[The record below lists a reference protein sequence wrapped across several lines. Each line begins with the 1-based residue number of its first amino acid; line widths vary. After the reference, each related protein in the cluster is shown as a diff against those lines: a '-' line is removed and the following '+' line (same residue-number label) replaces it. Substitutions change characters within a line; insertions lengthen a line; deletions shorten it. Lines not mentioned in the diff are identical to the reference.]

1 MLLLLSHVLQLR
13 LRLPIQQLWT
23 QQRQQLSCQ
32 DVLSLAKP
40 HFSKCAGASSSIRLW
55 RCRLVQYAS
64 SSILQKVMAAETVTT
79 VGEKIAKVA
88 MKTATAGATIGAGAN
103 PAKMMTPSAAV
114 DKWPE
119 EE

>member
-1 MLLLLSHVLQLR
+1 
-13 LRLPIQQLWT
+13 
-23 QQRQQLSCQ
+23 
-32 DVLSLAKP
+32 
-40 HFSKCAGASSSIRLW
+40 
-55 RCRLVQYAS
+55 
-64 SSILQKVMAAETVTT
+64 MAAETVTT